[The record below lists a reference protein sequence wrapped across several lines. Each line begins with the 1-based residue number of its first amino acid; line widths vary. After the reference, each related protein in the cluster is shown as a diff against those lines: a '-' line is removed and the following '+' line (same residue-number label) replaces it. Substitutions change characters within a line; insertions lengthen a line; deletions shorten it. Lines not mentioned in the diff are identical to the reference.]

1 MSEVDFYLIA
11 KPRFR
16 DDPRL
21 LLCELAK
28 KAYEAGLST
37 VVLVRTAADAEALDD
52 LLWSF
57 EEDAFVPHQI
67 AGGEDDEEA
76 AVLIVP
82 PGFEAP
88 GRALAINLRDECA
101 PPEFE
106 RVKEVIPADEAER
119 QGSRRRWA
127 EYKQR
132 GYTLRKFDL

>member
-1 MSEVDFYLIA
+1 MPQADFYLIVE
-11 KPRFR
+11 PRFR

-21 LLCELAK
+21 LVCDLAK
-28 KAYEAGLST
+28 KAYERQLAT
-37 VVLVRTAADAEALDD
+37 VVLVRSQADAEALDD

-82 PGFEAP
+82 PGFVAP
-88 GRALAINLRDECA
+88 ERALAINLRDECA

-132 GYTLRKFDL
+132 GYALRKFDL